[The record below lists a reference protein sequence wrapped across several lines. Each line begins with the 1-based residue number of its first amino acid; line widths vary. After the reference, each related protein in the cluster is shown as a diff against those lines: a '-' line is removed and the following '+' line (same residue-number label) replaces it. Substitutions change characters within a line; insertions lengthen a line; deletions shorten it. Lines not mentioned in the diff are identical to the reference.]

1 MIKKIGQI
9 MLYVKNQEEAARF
22 WTEKVGFVIISE
34 ENMNEMRWIEIAPTI
49 DAETSIILHDKEAVA
64 KMSPEVNLSTPSL
77 MFMSDN
83 LEEFRMNLLNAD
95 VTLGKVMEMPAGKV
109 FNFADHEQ
117 NYFAV
122 MEKAK

>member
-1 MIKKIGQI
+1 

-95 VTLGKVMEMPAGKV
+95 VTVGKVMEMPAGKV